1 MRVIIT
7 LFLALFLM
15 TSCLPNKKTT
25 ANFEK
30 LATMMEGNFSSEKQ
44 SVKDSHYKSILLR
57 MTPIWKDKGTYFLVE
72 QALFAN
78 QDKPFSIQVH
88 KLYQKRYDIIREVY
102 TLKNEQEWLEKR
114 KASQGYSNLFEA
126 DLELQ
131 TGCEI
136 LIRQSADGS
145 YSGHTGHDCHLT
157 EFNAAISS
165 IGIVVTDKQ
174 IRLWEQGYDKDWNL
188 LWGSVKSG
196 YVFDKL

>member
-30 LATMMEGNFSSEKQ
+30 LATMMKGNFSSEKQ

-72 QALFAN
+72 QALFDN
-78 QDKPFSIQVH
+78 QEKPFSIQVH

-114 KASQGYSNLFEA
+114 KASQGYSNLSEA

-131 TGCEI
+131 SGCEI

-145 YSGHTGHDCHLT
+145 YSGHSGYDCHLT

-188 LWGSVKSG
+188 LWSSVKSG

>member
-30 LATMMEGNFSSEKQ
+30 LATMMKGNFSSEKQ
-44 SVKDSHYKSILLR
+44 SVKDSQYKNVSLR

-72 QALFAN
+72 QALFDN
-78 QDKPFSIQVH
+78 QEKPFSIQVH

-114 KASQGYSNLFEA
+114 KASQGYSNLSEA

-131 TGCEI
+131 SGCEI
-136 LIRQSADGS
+136 LIRQNGDGS
-145 YSGHTGHDCHLT
+145 YSGHSGYDCHLT